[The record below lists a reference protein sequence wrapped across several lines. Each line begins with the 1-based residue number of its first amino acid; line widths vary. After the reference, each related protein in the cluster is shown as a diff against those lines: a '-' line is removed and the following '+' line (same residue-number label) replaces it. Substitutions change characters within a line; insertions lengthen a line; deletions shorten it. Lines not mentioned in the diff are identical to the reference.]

1 MAGAPGKA
9 EAEGGS
15 VARVRAAL
23 REAGHPDE
31 IREFPEGTRSAA
43 DAAAAVGCTV
53 GQIAKS
59 VVFRGVAPDGAER
72 PVLVVAS
79 GAHPV
84 DPAKLAAL
92 TGLSI
97 HRADGAWVRQVTGFA
112 IGGVAPLGHATAP
125 VVVVD
130 EALFAHQ
137 AVWAAAGSPRHVFAS
152 TAQDLLRVSGG
163 IRGVVAPG

>member
-1 MAGAPGKA
+1 MAGGEGKA

-23 REAGHPDE
+23 RAAGHPDE
-31 IREFPEGTRSAA
+31 VLEFPEGTRSAA
-43 DAAAAVGCTV
+43 DAAAAVGCSV
-53 GQIAKS
+53 AQIAKS
-59 VVFRGVAPDGAER
+59 VIFKGTGPDGAER

-84 DPAKLAAL
+84 DPARLAAL

-97 HRADGAWVRQVTGFA
+97 GRAEGAWVRQVTGFA
-112 IGGVAPLGHATAP
+112 IGGVAPLAHATPP

-130 EALFAHQ
+130 EALFAHET
-137 AVWAAAGSPRHVFAS
+137 VWAAAGSPRHVFAS
-152 TAQDLLRVSGG
+152 TPAALLRMSGG
-163 IRGVVAPG
+163 MRAVVAPG